1 MSSLGYVAA
10 FLGGGVLGWLVY
22 YLVDLRGV
30 PQSLPPTAAA
40 SADRLEVEVLRWSTT
55 GYLVMDATGRP
66 LLHND
71 RASELGVI
79 RGGIVNREVVAAA
92 GRSGVSGESVDLEL
106 RPVSSTASLT
116 ARSRPIAVHAV
127 VRPIGSDRIL
137 VSATDETAAQRMEA
151 ARRDFV
157 ANVSH
162 ELKTPVAAMGLLAEA
177 TVDAA
182 DDPEEARR
190 FAGKLQ
196 AEAVRMA
203 ALVNELIALSRL
215 QGADPLPDLA
225 VVEIDA
231 VVRETVSRTASA
243 AERARITVICDEPS
257 GLLVRG
263 DRALLVTALTNLVD
277 NAINYSTAGTQVSI
291 SRGLTDG
298 WVQVAVTDR
307 GIGIPPEYTE
317 RVFERFFRIDPA
329 RSRSTG
335 GTGLGLAIVKHV
347 AANHGGSVTV
357 WSRPG
362 TGSTFTLR
370 LPAVPQQ
377 PSFEQPASAPRSS
390 EVMTSERP
398 VSQLPPSEP
407 SPNGPSPN
415 GPSPTQHS
423 SPRQSPTQHSPT
435 QHSST
440 QESPTRQS
448 PTQHSSTRQSPTQHS
463 TTRHSSTRHSP
474 TRHSSTQHSSTQHSP
489 TQHSS
494 TRHSPTQHSPTQH
507 SPTQPSPT
515 RQPRP
520 AVTPAGPADDPST
533 PEPAHRGAP

>member
-1 MSSLGYVAA
+1 VSSLGYVAA
-10 FLGGGVLGWLVY
+10 FLGGGVLGWLLY

-30 PQSLPPTAAA
+30 PQSLPPAPAAPPE
-40 SADRLEVEVLRWSTT
+40 RLEVEVLRWSTT
-55 GYLVMDATGRP
+55 GYLVMDGTGRP

-71 RASELGVI
+71 RASELGLI
-79 RGGIVNREVVAAA
+79 NGGIVNRDIVAAA
-92 GRSGVSGESVDLEL
+92 GRCTVSGESGDVEL

-116 ARSRPIAVHAV
+116 ARSRPLAVHAV
-127 VRPIGSDRIL
+127 VRSIGNDRIL
-137 VSATDETAAQRMEA
+137 VSATDETASQRMEA

-231 VVRETVSRTASA
+231 VVRETVSRIASA
-243 AERARITVICDEPS
+243 AERARITVICDQPS

-298 WVQVAVTDR
+298 WVQVSVTDR
-307 GIGIPPEYTE
+307 GIGIAPEYTE

-347 AANHGGSVTV
+347 AANHGGSATV

-377 PSFEQPASAPRSS
+377 LPPEHARSQPPAELPSVGEVPA
-390 EVMTSERP
+390 ERP
-398 VSQLPPSEP
+398 LTEPPSV
-407 SPNGPSPN
+407 GPS
-415 GPSPTQHS
+415 GPAADTS
-423 SPRQSPTQHSPT
+423 
-435 QHSST
+435 
-440 QESPTRQS
+440 
-448 PTQHSSTRQSPTQHS
+448 
-463 TTRHSSTRHSP
+463 
-474 TRHSSTQHSSTQHSP
+474 
-489 TQHSS
+489 
-494 TRHSPTQHSPTQH
+494 
-507 SPTQPSPT
+507 
-515 RQPRP
+515 
-520 AVTPAGPADDPST
+520 TPA
-533 PEPAHRGAP
+533 PAHRGAP

>member
-10 FLGGGVLGWLVY
+10 FLGGGVLGWLIY

-30 PQSLPPTAAA
+30 PQSLPPAPS
-40 SADRLEVEVLRWSTT
+40 SAPQLLETEVLRWSTT
-55 GYLVMDATGRP
+55 GYLVMDASARP

-71 RASELGVI
+71 RATELGVVHA
-79 RGGIVNREVVAAA
+79 GIVHRELASAAA
-92 GRSGVSGESVDLEL
+92 RCAVSGETVEVEL

-116 ARSRPIAVHAV
+116 ARSNPPAVHAV
-127 VRPIGSDRIL
+127 VRSIGGDRML

-182 DDPEEARR
+182 DDPREARR

-196 AEAVRMA
+196 AEAVRMG
-203 ALVNELIALSRL
+203 ALVSELIALSRL

-231 VVRETVSRTASA
+231 VVQETIARISGA
-243 AERARITVICDEPS
+243 AERAGITVICDQPS

-263 DRALLVTALTNLVD
+263 DRALLITALTNLVD

-291 SRGLTDG
+291 SRGLVDG
-298 WVQVAVTDR
+298 SVQIAVTDR
-307 GIGIPPEYTE
+307 GVGIAAEYTE

-347 AANHGGSVTV
+347 AANHGGTATV

-370 LPAVPQQ
+370 LPA
-377 PSFEQPASAPRSS
+377 
-390 EVMTSERP
+390 
-398 VSQLPPSEP
+398 LD
-407 SPNGPSPN
+407 
-415 GPSPTQHS
+415 
-423 SPRQSPTQHSPT
+423 
-435 QHSST
+435 
-440 QESPTRQS
+440 
-448 PTQHSSTRQSPTQHS
+448 
-463 TTRHSSTRHSP
+463 
-474 TRHSSTQHSSTQHSP
+474 
-489 TQHSS
+489 
-494 TRHSPTQHSPTQH
+494 
-507 SPTQPSPT
+507 
-515 RQPRP
+515 RP
-520 AVTPAGPADDPST
+520 AAAAAITSDAAAPGTAAPGTTA
-533 PEPAHRGAP
+533 PEPLYRGAP

>member
-1 MSSLGYVAA
+1 M
-10 FLGGGVLGWLVY
+10 LGWFIY
-22 YLVDLRGV
+22 YFADLRGV
-30 PQSLPPTAAA
+30 PQATPSAPAAA
-40 SADRLEVEVLRWSTT
+40 PERLEVEVLRWSST
-55 GYLVMDATGRP
+55 GYLLMDEAGRP
-66 LLHND
+66 LLYND
-71 RASELGVI
+71 RATELGVVH
-79 RGGIVNREVVAAA
+79 GGTVNRDIVATA
-92 GRSGVSGESVDLEL
+92 GRSGVSGESVDVQL

-116 ARSRPIAVHAV
+116 ARSRPLAVHAV
-127 VRPIGSDRIL
+127 VRSIGDGRIL

-203 ALVNELIALSRL
+203 ALVNELIGLSRL

-225 VVEIDA
+225 VVEVDA
-231 VVRETVSRTASA
+231 VVRETMSRTASA
-243 AERARITVICDEPS
+243 AERAGITVICDQPS

-291 SRGLTDG
+291 SRGLVDG
-298 WVQVAVTDR
+298 WVQMAVTDR
-307 GIGIPPEYTE
+307 GVGIAPEYTE

-347 AANHGGSVTV
+347 AANHGGTATV

-370 LPAVPQQ
+370 LPAVGQGSELSDGPAATD
-377 PSFEQPASAPRSS
+377 PASHTAT
-390 EVMTSERP
+390 V
-398 VSQLPPSEP
+398 
-407 SPNGPSPN
+407 
-415 GPSPTQHS
+415 
-423 SPRQSPTQHSPT
+423 
-435 QHSST
+435 
-440 QESPTRQS
+440 
-448 PTQHSSTRQSPTQHS
+448 
-463 TTRHSSTRHSP
+463 
-474 TRHSSTQHSSTQHSP
+474 
-489 TQHSS
+489 
-494 TRHSPTQHSPTQH
+494 
-507 SPTQPSPT
+507 
-515 RQPRP
+515 
-520 AVTPAGPADDPST
+520 
-533 PEPAHRGAP
+533 EPAYRGAP

>member
-10 FLGGGVLGWLVY
+10 FLGGGVLGWLLY

-30 PQSLPPTAAA
+30 PQSLPPAPPAPATAPAQLAA
-40 SADRLEVEVLRWSTT
+40 DVLRWSST
-55 GYLVMDATGRP
+55 GYLVLDSSGRP
-66 LLHND
+66 LLYND
-71 RASELGVI
+71 RATELGLLHA
-79 RGGIVNREVVAAA
+79 GIVEPEIHSAAD
-92 GRSGVSGESVDLEL
+92 RSGVSGEIVDVDL
-106 RPVSSTASLT
+106 RPVSRTASLT
-116 ARSRPIAVHAV
+116 ARSRPLAVHAV
-127 VRPIGSDRIL
+127 VRPFGGGHLL
-137 VSATDETAAQRMEA
+137 VSASDETAAQRMEA

-196 AEAVRMA
+196 AEAVRLG

-231 VVRETVSRTASA
+231 VVQETVSRTATA
-243 AERARITVICDEPS
+243 AERAGITVIADSPS

-291 SRGLTDG
+291 SRGVADG
-298 WVQVAVTDR
+298 SVQVAVTDR
-307 GIGIPPEYTE
+307 GVGIAPEHTE

-347 AANHGGSVTV
+347 AAIHGGAATV

-370 LPAVPQQ
+370 LPDI
-377 PSFEQPASAPRSS
+377 
-390 EVMTSERP
+390 
-398 VSQLPPSEP
+398 
-407 SPNGPSPN
+407 G
-415 GPSPTQHS
+415 
-423 SPRQSPTQHSPT
+423 
-435 QHSST
+435 
-440 QESPTRQS
+440 
-448 PTQHSSTRQSPTQHS
+448 
-463 TTRHSSTRHSP
+463 
-474 TRHSSTQHSSTQHSP
+474 
-489 TQHSS
+489 
-494 TRHSPTQHSPTQH
+494 
-507 SPTQPSPT
+507 
-515 RQPRP
+515 RP
-520 AVTPAGPADDPST
+520 AGAADAFGTTPAPAPDTTS
-533 PEPAHRGAP
+533 PEPAYRGAP